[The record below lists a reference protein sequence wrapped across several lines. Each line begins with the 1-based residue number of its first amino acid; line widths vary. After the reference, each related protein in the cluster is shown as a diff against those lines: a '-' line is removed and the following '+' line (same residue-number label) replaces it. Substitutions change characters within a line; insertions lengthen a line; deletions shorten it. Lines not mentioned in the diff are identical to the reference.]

1 MKKRKASLS
10 FIIATLVVGL
20 VTLFLLWSTFF
31 FLSLYVSSM
40 KQAAKTSSEQAV
52 VQASNAISN
61 YIGDMQEIMSLIE
74 QKLTE
79 NGRETEQTMEMLCSV
94 RSDLVAIYIYNDRG
108 ELLDSHTGTHE
119 LKEHYLKDLSYISL
133 DSYRSGVLY
142 LSEPHVESLLQDYYP
157 WVVSVLQEITGADG
171 RKVRVVI
178 DIRFSKISDYVDNVG
193 IGQHGY
199 CFITDSNGE
208 IIYHPQQQLLYSGLK
223 TESAE
228 NFDLSSDGSFET
240 DELIWSVRSLD
251 NCDWKVVG
259 VSYISEMVTA
269 KEMELLGN
277 ICVMLTIIMGLTMIV
292 SFLVSRLVTKP
303 IQRLIRAMQEFEKD
317 AAGYVYRPVEGATEI
332 EALSQSYE
340 HMVGK
345 IQNLMKQ
352 VRQEEISLR
361 KTELKALQA
370 QINPHFLYN
379 TLDAIG
385 WLCEEERC
393 RDAVEMV
400 NALAKLFRIS
410 ISKGHELITIEKE
423 VEHAGSYLKIQNF
436 RYKNQ
441 FSYDFQIEEECLR
454 YYCNKITLQPII
466 ENAIYHGLDRMV
478 DEGHIQIRIYSEG
491 EDVIFRVED
500 NGVGMSEE
508 QCRSILHKEPGDN
521 SGIGIKNVNDRIKIY
536 FGKEYGISIESE
548 LDEGT
553 TVIIRMPKVEENA
566 AAGWEK
572 V

>member
-199 CFITDSNGE
+199 CFIADSNGE

-228 NFDLSSDGSFET
+228 HFDLSSDGSFET

-317 AAGYVYRPVEGATEI
+317 AAGYVYRPVEGTTEI